1 MMRIGRLGTMRQAR
15 MVAGIFAATIA
26 AVGLAACRGGSS
38 GSADLGR
45 ELDAAT
51 GDSMGFA
58 PNRGGTQFVSAI
70 EQTPGAVRAPNAP
83 VRRAAAVVQPL
94 QPAVPTTAPA
104 QVAKAP
110 VVAPLPAP
118 VPTPTPAPT
127 PTPTPRRP
135 GGYSTMGDIIRK
147 APFPINPATTARKPH

>member
-1 MMRIGRLGTMRQAR
+1 MRQTR
-15 MVAGIFAATIA
+15 MVAGSAAATIA
-26 AVGLAACRGGSS
+26 AGGLAACRGGSS

-51 GDSMGFA
+51 GDSMGLA

-70 EQTPGAVRAPNAP
+70 EQTPGAVRTPNAP
-83 VRRAAAVVQPL
+83 VRRAAAVAQPVQP
-94 QPAVPTTAPA
+94 PVPTTAPA

-110 VVAPLPAP
+110 VVAPAP
-118 VPTPTPAPT
+118 VPAAPTPAPTPT

-135 GGYSTMGDIIRK
+135 GGYSTMGDIMRK
-147 APFPINPATTARKPH
+147 APFPINPATTARKPQ

>member
-1 MMRIGRLGTMRQAR
+1 MRNSR
-15 MVAGIFAATIA
+15 MIAGMFAATIA
-26 AVGLAACRGGSS
+26 AAGLAACRGGNS

-51 GDSMGFA
+51 GDSMGLA

-83 VRRAAAVVQPL
+83 TRRAAAVVQPV
-94 QPAVPTTAPA
+94 QPPVATTAPA
-104 QVAKAP
+104 QVANAP
-110 VVAPLPAP
+110 VVTPTP
-118 VPTPTPAPT
+118 VPAAIPTPAPT

-135 GGYSTMGDIIRK
+135 GGYSTMGDIMRK